1 MIMSI
6 HSLLSPFHPSQLHYK
21 FHFPH
26 LCLLFCDLLSLT
38 WVICMIISVKY
49 LSEPGG
55 LTRVHI
61 NKDSDFLSFYHP

>member
-6 HSLLSPFHPSQLHYK
+6 HSLLSPSHPSQLHYK

-38 WVICMIISVKY
+38 WVICLIISVKY
-49 LSEPGG
+49 
-55 LTRVHI
+55 HQNAI
-61 NKDSDFLSFYHP
+61 NKDSDFLSFYHL